1 MRCRSKLRL
10 SRLGPADARSDIGFH
25 QRSTMQSFIG
35 QLAKLSFVQPCK
47 ATELPHTPPRQHVG
61 DFNCIGISDEEIGV
75 DLVKLSKQKIATG
88 ANLIVFIENCSKG
101 TLGHANSLGQL
112 RNVDRLAGKFL
123 QNRLRT
129 PEDLTS

>member
-10 SRLGPADARSDIGFH
+10 SRLGPAAARSDIGMH

-35 QLAKLSFVQPCK
+35 QLAKLSFVQPCE

-61 DFNCIGISDEEIGV
+61 DFHCIGIRDEQIGV

-88 ANLIVFIENCSKG
+88 ANLIMLIEHCSKG
-101 TLGHANSLGQL
+101 TLGNANSLGQL
-112 RNVDRLAGKFL
+112 RNVDGLAVKFL

-129 PEDLTS
+129 PQDLTS